1 MSRPAGTS
9 QEAWDA
15 ASDIVV
21 DYGNRTG
28 TVVVSLQAPIA
39 RAIDAAILSAKAEQQ
54 QKDAMIADVFARV
67 EPNEDDEV
75 SRIVFENAN
84 RRARAIASAIR
95 TSSDQSAP
103 ANGG

>member
-39 RAIDAAILSAKAEQQ
+39 RAIDAAILSAKAEQREA
-54 QKDAMIADVFARV
+54 DAKLVDAA
-67 EPNEDDEV
+67 
-75 SRIVFENAN
+75 AAA
-84 RRARAIASAIR
+84 RRARAADVDGKHAQAHRVDCALRAAELDEVASAIR
-95 TSSDQSAP
+95 A
-103 ANGG
+103 GV